1 MSAVTYEF
9 YMQEYKGADI
19 PTSAAFDHLLVQA
32 QVLVDRMVIN
42 AAPLNIEAIRRRY
55 MLAVCAVA
63 DCLYSQQQGGGG
75 AVASE
80 SVGNHSVSYVSR
92 SAADLHREQRK
103 TAEMYLTGTGLL
115 TGVLL

>member
-1 MSAVTYEF
+1 MSEVTYEF
-9 YMQEYKGADI
+9 YMQEYKGTDI
-19 PTSAAFDHLLVQA
+19 PSSADFDHVLVRAQA
-32 QVLVDRMVIN
+32 MVDRMVIN

-63 DCLYSQQQGGGG
+63 DCLYSQQQSGGG

-92 SAADLHREQRK
+92 SVADLYKEQRK
-103 TAEMYLTGTGLL
+103 AAEMYLTGTGLL